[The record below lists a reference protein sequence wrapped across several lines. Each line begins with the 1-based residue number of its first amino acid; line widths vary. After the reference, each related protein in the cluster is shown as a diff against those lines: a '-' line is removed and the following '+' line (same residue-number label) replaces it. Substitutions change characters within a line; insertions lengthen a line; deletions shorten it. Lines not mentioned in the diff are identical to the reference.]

1 SPENSFETDLS
12 MHYHGNYLSFDLAG
26 FSNQIN
32 HYIFISPTT
41 DTTASGVIIY
51 RFSQTNAML
60 YGGEAGIHFHPQ
72 ILPWLHIK
80 GTFSSV
86 IGKQENG
93 DYLPFIPAN
102 KVRYEIRA
110 ERKKLG
116 FLTNPNIKISALSAF
131 SQNNPS
137 PFETVTDGYTLVN
150 LSAYSEVP
158 VSKQTLIF
166 GISVNNLFD
175 KQYFDHL
182 STLKPLNFFN
192 QGRNI
197 NVSLK
202 IPFDLL

>member
-1 SPENSFETDLS
+1 
-12 MHYHGNYLSFDLAG
+12 
-26 FSNQIN
+26 
-32 HYIFISPTT
+32 
-41 DTTASGVIIY
+41 
-51 RFSQTNAML
+51 
-60 YGGEAGIHFHPQ
+60 
-72 ILPWLHIK
+72 LHIE

-86 IGKQENG
+86 IGKQEIG

-131 SQNNPS
+131 SQDDPS
-137 PFETVTDGYTLVN
+137 TYETVTGGYTLVN
-150 LSAYSEVP
+150 ISAYSEVL
-158 VSKQTLIF
+158 VTKQVFIF

-182 STLKPLNFFN
+182 STLKALGYFN

-202 IPFDLL
+202 MPFGIGNILDK